1 MIKFVDNHVESV
13 EKLKKF
19 KKITGTRLGAI
30 LGVNN
35 WKTPFQTW
43 LELTKIYEKPFEDTV
58 YTVAG
63 KALEPKQL
71 RFLKSFYFPT
81 LVVPTDIYGE
91 NPFSKTYGNF
101 YDDDVFGG
109 MWDALVYDKTN
120 DHPVAVVEA
129 KSTKRVEDWKNDRIP
144 ESYALQA
151 SLYAYLKG
159 LDQVYMIVTF
169 TKPSVYEKAQ
179 ILINTNNADS
189 GLDEKIPF
197 EITCDNTKVIP
208 FKVSERYPDFEKW
221 IQDCR
226 TFYETSV
233 KTGISPDFDSKKD
246 KEFLKEIKRLAIPE
260 TNDDT
265 KELLKSIDSLQ
276 KEIDAEKA
284 KINDKTKDL
293 KAKKE
298 ILKKTMIQTDSD
310 LYESDNYSFTLEKS
324 VKNVIDEKALKADG
338 LYEKYKT
345 KTEVLT
351 LRVKKKEK
359 NNDKITI

>member
-35 WKTPFQTW
+35 WKTSFETW
-43 LELTKIYEKPFEDTV
+43 LELTKIYEAPFEDTM

-71 RFLKSFYFPT
+71 RFLKNLYFPT
-81 LVVPTDIYGE
+81 LVVPTDVYGE
-91 NPFSKTYGNF
+91 DPFSKTYGNF

-129 KSTKRVEDWKNDRIP
+129 KSTKRVEDWENDKIP

-151 SLYAYLKG
+151 SLYAFLKG

-169 TKPSVYEKAQ
+169 TNADVYKKAQ
-179 ILINTNNADS
+179 ELIDTKNADN

-197 EITCDNTKVIP
+197 EITCDNTKIIP
-208 FKVSERYPDFEKW
+208 FKVSERYPEFAKW
-221 IQDCR
+221 IEDCR

-233 KTGISPDFDSKKD
+233 KTGISPDYDLKKD
-246 KEFLKEIKRLAIPE
+246 KKVLKEIKRLAIPE

-265 KELLKSIDSLQ
+265 KELLKSINSLQ
-276 KEIDAEKA
+276 IAIDVAKNEID
-284 KINDKTKDL
+284 DKTKDL
-293 KAKKE
+293 KKKKE
-298 ILKKTMIQTDSD
+298 ILKKVMLDTESD
-310 LYESDNYSFTLEKS
+310 LYESDNYSFTLGKS
-324 VKNVIDEKALKADG
+324 VKNVIDEEALKADG

-345 KTEVLT
+345 QKETLT
-351 LRVKKKEK
+351 LRTSKREVK
-359 NNDKITI
+359 